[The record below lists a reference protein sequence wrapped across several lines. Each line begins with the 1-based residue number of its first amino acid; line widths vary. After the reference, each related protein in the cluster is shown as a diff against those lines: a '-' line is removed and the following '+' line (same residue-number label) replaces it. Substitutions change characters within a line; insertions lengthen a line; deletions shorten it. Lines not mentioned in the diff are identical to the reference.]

1 MGIFVDS
8 GVEAGYEFPI
18 VTLKHKS
25 FTRILIWGP
34 ADPTRDRASHCRQ
47 ERFSLNGLC
56 VPPAATSFTPAAWP
70 VRGWH
75 PGPGGVA
82 FTLIEMLVVVAIIAI
97 LAGMLLP
104 ALTKA
109 KTKAQG
115 IQCLSNLKQLQLG
128 WLMYADDHNDH
139 LVFNAL
145 DPSSP
150 GWVKGI
156 LNFNGAN
163 TDNTNTVYLTDSRYA
178 KLAPY
183 TARTAGIYKCPADR
197 STVKI
202 NGKIHP
208 RVRSLSMSQAMN
220 SPDDWLNGSHGSGL
234 YPAGS
239 KFTIFRK
246 LSDIVPMGH
255 TKAFV
260 LIDEHPDGINYG
272 DFAVVYRDASEL
284 QKTRIIDMPASTHNG
299 AGGLSFADGHAEI
312 HKWQDSRT
320 KPPVL
325 YSDSGWMTWTPN
337 CPGNQDMVW
346 LSERTTV
353 RER

>member
-1 MGIFVDS
+1 MTQFPGWSAEVAFTSTARSERGLRAVA
-8 GVEAGYEFPI
+8 VRAG
-18 VTLKHKS
+18 
-25 FTRILIWGP
+25 
-34 ADPTRDRASHCRQ
+34 
-47 ERFSLNGLC
+47 
-56 VPPAATSFTPAAWP
+56 
-70 VRGWH
+70 
-75 PGPGGVA
+75 
-82 FTLIEMLVVVAIIAI
+82 FTLIELLVVIAIIAI

-128 WLMYADDHNDH
+128 WLMYADDHNGH

-156 LNFNGAN
+156 LNFDGAN
-163 TDNTNTVYLTDSRYA
+163 SDNTNTVYLTDSRYA

-183 TARTAGIYKCPADR
+183 TARTAGIYKCPADK

-202 NGKIHP
+202 GGKSHP

-220 SPDDWLNGSHGSGL
+220 SPDDWLNGPYGSGF
-234 YPAGS
+234 YSAGA
-239 KFTIFRK
+239 KFKIFRK
-246 LSDIVPMGH
+246 LSDIDPMGPS
-255 TKAFV
+255 KAFV

-272 DFAVVYRDASEL
+272 DLAVIYRDASEI
-284 QKTRIIDMPASTHNG
+284 QKTYIIDMPASTHNG

-312 HKWQDSRT
+312 HKWLDSRT
-320 KPPVL
+320 QPPVL
-325 YSDSGWMTWTPN
+325 YSANGSMTWAPN
-337 CPGNQDMVW
+337 CPGNRDMIW
-346 LSERTTV
+346 LSERTTI

>member
-1 MGIFVDS
+1 MN
-8 GVEAGYEFPI
+8 FPI

-25 FTRILIWGP
+25 FTRISVWDQ
-34 ADPTRDRASHCRQ
+34 ADSTRDESQHGRRSTFSPA
-47 ERFSLNGLC
+47 RFLL
-56 VPPAATSFTPAAWP
+56 PPPEISSISP
-70 VRGWH
+70 VRPPRRWR
-75 PGPGGVA
+75 PGSGGVG
-82 FTLIEMLVVVAIIAI
+82 FTLIELLVVIAIIAI

-183 TARTAGIYKCPADR
+183 TARAAGIYKCPADR

-202 NGKIHP
+202 SGKIHP

-220 SPDDWLNGSHGSGL
+220 SPDDWLNGAHGNGL
-234 YPAGS
+234 YQSGS
-239 KFTIFRK
+239 KFAIFRK
-246 LSDIVPMGH
+246 LSDIIPMGH

>member
-1 MGIFVDS
+1 MKL
-8 GVEAGYEFPI
+8 PI

-25 FTRILIWGP
+25 FVRISVWATRHSNSNP
-34 ADPTRDRASHCRQ
+34 APRCRARTFSPASFQLPPAEISFPSAARPTRGWRP
-47 ERFSLNGLC
+47 G
-56 VPPAATSFTPAAWP
+56 AAGA
-70 VRGWH
+70 G
-75 PGPGGVA
+75 
-82 FTLIEMLVVVAIIAI
+82 FTLIELLVVIAIIAI

-156 LNFNGAN
+156 LNFDGAN

-202 NGKIHP
+202 SGKIHP

-220 SPDDWLNGSHGSGL
+220 SPDDWLNGAHGSGL
-234 YPAGS
+234 YPGGS

-246 LSDIVPMGH
+246 LSDIIPMGH

-312 HKWQDSRT
+312 HKWLDSRT